1 MFSSEFATRSFGGT
15 PKFNRTRFNSGY
27 RLANPAQV
35 EGNIFEAFIT
45 GLSDQPF
52 NEERDAANATFDYPL
67 GLGSAGP
74 IFGMDGARIADA
86 KRTFNQDALQ
96 SLAKK
101 GVNRLVEGFRS
112 TVAQKLITEAKGT
125 QFDEDSQMGQA
136 RKKAASKSPLV
147 RKRAMGSTGPE
158 GPDTVPAL
166 LTPGEF
172 VINKKSAQ
180 RIGYGKLGQMN
191 KIAKFNK
198 GGPVG
203 NIVQRF
209 DEGGGVGGFNTAGIN
224 ALGESSMVA
233 AQSMTSLVTAILNT
247 ATTQNQV
254 TQANVTQ
261 LAALG
266 QITQAEATAATTTLQ
281 NNDAK
286 LKALDAT
293 NKEIK
298 ASLEAAEADKKEAA
312 ESNKASKTTQESAK
326 KNKMS
331 MEGMM
336 MGFFA
341 LQAALAM
348 IVPQIDETSGP
359 FDYLINNLSTLAMQ
373 ISTVGFLLTTEF
385 AQGLI
390 KSVASV
396 AMGIGSYF
404 LPSIFGSATALQ
416 AQAAAS
422 AAATGADTAEAA
434 GSIVSTAADIS
445 EAIASLMAA
454 GPIAIIGAAMVA
466 LAVVITGAIAA
477 LYMWNS
483 AVALCC

>member
-1 MFSSEFATRSFGGT
+1 TAAGDKSAGDSDLDIGGAFLQPQGIVRNIRATLEGSGATGDTNKLLEPIRKGLGQVTQAEVNEIAKLKKQLKIDIQSGSLTTQVAQEFQTGLRDSIAMFSSEFATRSFGAT

-52 NEERDAANATFDYPL
+52 NEERDAANATFDYPQ

-86 KRTFNQDALQ
+86 KRTFNEDALG

-112 TVAQKLITEAKGT
+112 TVAQKLINEAKAAEERGEG
-125 QFDEDSQMGQA
+125 QFDETSTTGQA
-136 RKKAASKSPLV
+136 RKKAASKSPLA
-147 RKRAMGSTGPE
+147 RRAMGSTGPE

-172 VINKKSAQ
+172 VINKKSAE

-209 DEGGGVGGFNTAGIN
+209 DNGGGVEGFSTAGIN
-224 ALGESSMVA
+224 ALAESSMLA
-233 AQSMTSLVTAILNT
+233 AQSLTSLVTAILNT

-286 LKALDAT
+286 LK
-293 NKEIK
+293 
-298 ASLEAAEADKKEAA
+298 
-312 ESNKASKTTQESAK
+312 
-326 KNKMS
+326 
-331 MEGMM
+331 
-336 MGFFA
+336 
-341 LQAALAM
+341 
-348 IVPQIDETSGP
+348 
-359 FDYLINNLSTLAMQ
+359 
-373 ISTVGFLLTTEF
+373 
-385 AQGLI
+385 
-390 KSVASV
+390 
-396 AMGIGSYF
+396 
-404 LPSIFGSATALQ
+404 
-416 AQAAAS
+416 
-422 AAATGADTAEAA
+422 
-434 GSIVSTAADIS
+434 
-445 EAIASLMAA
+445 
-454 GPIAIIGAAMVA
+454 
-466 LAVVITGAIAA
+466 
-477 LYMWNS
+477 
-483 AVALCC
+483 